1 LLHNFSP
8 YFTLTHAKLEL
19 RLTTSQIGDTMLSDD
34 VFFEDLKA
42 AATKF
47 PNEVENDS
55 GRPDVI
61 NACLSDVCNGGAIYY
76 KDGKAKEFS
85 KTSSRPQGSPSRRP
99 TAKQSRR
106 IFVIT

>member
-47 PNEVENDS
+47 S
-55 GRPDVI
+55 
-61 NACLSDVCNGGAIYY
+61 
-76 KDGKAKEFS
+76 
-85 KTSSRPQGSPSRRP
+85 Q
-99 TAKQSRR
+99 
-106 IFVIT
+106 

>member
-1 LLHNFSP
+1 MPHHAKNLYIFRCRLLHNFSP

-47 PNEVENDS
+47 FHGVENDS
-55 GRPDVI
+55 GRQDVM
-61 NACLSDVCNGGAIYY
+61 NARLSDVRNGEAIYY
-76 KDGKAKEFS
+76 
-85 KTSSRPQGSPSRRP
+85 
-99 TAKQSRR
+99 
-106 IFVIT
+106 